1 MSMLAL
7 ENLDVAYGH
16 IQALKSLS
24 LDVAEGELVAL
35 LGANGA
41 GKSTT
46 LMAISGIARA
56 RSGSIRYDGVDISRM
71 DPRKI
76 VEMGIIHCPEGR
88 RIFPGLSVAENLRMG
103 RTRIRDSKSLRPA
116 MEEIFSLFPILGQR
130 RRQAGGTLSGGE
142 QQMLALGRALM
153 ANPRLLMLD
162 EPSLGLAPIVAKEI
176 FGVIRR
182 LHERGVTILLVEQN
196 ARQAL
201 AIADR
206 SYLLET
212 GSLVLSGTR
221 AELSGN
227 PEIEKIYLSR
237 VEGGG
242 RP

>member
-1 MSMLAL
+1 
-7 ENLDVAYGH
+7 
-16 IQALKSLS
+16 
-24 LDVAEGELVAL
+24 VAEGELVAL

-46 LMAISGIARA
+46 LMAISGIARS
-56 RSGSIRYDGVDISRM
+56 RSGRILFDGVDISRL

-103 RTRIRDSKSLRPA
+103 GTRLRDGNSRRDGKSRRFA
-116 MEEIFSLFPILGQR
+116 MEGIFSLFPILAQR
-130 RRQAGGTLSGGE
+130 RRQQGGTLSGGE

-153 ANPRLLMLD
+153 AEPRLLLLD
-162 EPSLGLAPIVAKEI
+162 EPSLGLAPLAADEI
-176 FGVIRR
+176 FGVIGKLR
-182 LHERGVTILLVEQN
+182 ERGVSILLVEQN
-196 ARQAL
+196 ARRAL
-201 AIADR
+201 ALADR

-221 AELSGN
+221 AELAGH
-227 PEIEKIYLSR
+227 PDIEEVYLSR
-237 VEGGG
+237 VGGGG